1 MCVSTATAV
10 AVVAV
15 VAMAFTMSVTVTLAV
30 TAAAF
35 TVTFTVAV
43 AVAAIIAVALSMAMT
58 VTFAVATA
66 TFPVALTMAVSVA
79 FTVATSASMAAA
91 TALGACARH
100 THALQNVF
108 SDINVVDAPDVLH
121 RVVFSGVAV
130 LANLVAVEAGGV
142 QRLGI
147 ELVADKNE
155 LRFLERH
162 RIVDGLRSK
171 ARFLHFVAIASRLRS
186 QKLERGACRGS
197 KEREREVVRFIE
209 KLFRVALRTHVDGGY
224 R

>member
-10 AVVAV
+10 PVVAV
-15 VAMAFTMSVTVTLAV
+15 VAMAFTMAMTVTLAV

-43 AVAAIIAVALSMAMT
+43 T
-58 VTFAVATA
+58 VTLA
-66 TFPVALTMAVSVA
+66 
-79 FTVATSASMAAA
+79 VATSASMAAA
-91 TALGACARH
+91 TVLGACARH